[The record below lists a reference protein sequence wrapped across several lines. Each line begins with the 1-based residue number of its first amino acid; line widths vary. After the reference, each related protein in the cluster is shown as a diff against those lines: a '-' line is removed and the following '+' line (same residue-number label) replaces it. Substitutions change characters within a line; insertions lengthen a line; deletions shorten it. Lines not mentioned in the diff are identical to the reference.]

1 MDERIVEVGKTMKY
15 RGELYR
21 SGRMSKWR
29 WRIVAS
35 NGRIVEAS
43 SQGFVRKG
51 YAREKLLASFEKY
64 KVT

>member
-1 MDERIVEVGKTMKY
+1 MEIMEVGKTVKY

-35 NGRIVEAS
+35 NGKILEAS
-43 SQGFVRKG
+43 TQGFVRKS
-51 YAREKLLASFEKY
+51 YAKEKLLASFEKY

>member
-1 MDERIVEVGKTMKY
+1 MEIMEVGKTVKY

-35 NGRIVEAS
+35 NGKILEAS
-43 SQGFVRKG
+43 TQGFVRKS
-51 YAREKLLASFEKY
+51 YAKEKLLASFGKY

>member
-1 MDERIVEVGKTMKY
+1 MDEQIVEVGKSVKY

-29 WRIVAS
+29 WIIVAS

-43 SQGFVRKG
+43 SQGFARKS
-51 YAREKLLASFEKY
+51 YAKDRLLASFEKY
-64 KVT
+64 KVD

>member
-1 MDERIVEVGKTMKY
+1 MEIMEVGKTVKY

-21 SGRMSKWR
+21 SGSMSKWR

-35 NGRIVEAS
+35 NGKILEAS
-43 SQGFVRKG
+43 TQGFVRKS
-51 YAREKLLASFEKY
+51 YAKEKLLASFEKY

>member
-1 MDERIVEVGKTMKY
+1 MEIMEVGKTVKY
-15 RGELYR
+15 RGEVYR

-35 NGRIVEAS
+35 NGKILEAS
-43 SQGFVRKG
+43 TQGFVRKS
-51 YAREKLLASFEKY
+51 YAKEKLLASFEKY